1 MPALIAPSPIIE
13 ITELFSPLRS
23 LATAIPRPAE
33 IDVDECPA
41 PNGSNSD
48 SSLLVKP
55 DRPSFCLRVFIRA
68 LLPVSIL

>member
-13 ITELFSPLRS
+13 ITALLSPLRS
-23 LATAIPRPAE
+23 LATAMPSPAE
-33 IDVDECPA
+33 IDVEECPA

-48 SSLLVKP
+48 SSLFVKP
-55 DRPSFCLRVFIRA
+55 ERPSFCLKELIRF